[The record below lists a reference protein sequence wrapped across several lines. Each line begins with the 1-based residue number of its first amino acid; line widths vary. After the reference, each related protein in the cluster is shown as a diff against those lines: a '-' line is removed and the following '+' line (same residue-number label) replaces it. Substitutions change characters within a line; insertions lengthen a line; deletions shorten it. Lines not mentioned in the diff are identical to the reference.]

1 MTATD
6 VIPGDGSVPRVAV
19 RGIALAIL
27 VHNLPVLVWARPI
40 LAVEL
45 ALKSII
51 RRIVEILVLIRERER
66 EKKKTNAR
74 DAGRQDATAAI
85 GTSAY
90 ASAIVARAWIR
101 ANDHYAMIVP
111 SS

>member
-45 ALKSII
+45 ALRTLRLPLAHPLFIC
-51 RRIVEILVLIRERER
+51 ERYRCESMDSC
-66 EKKKTNAR
+66 E
-74 DAGRQDATAAI
+74 
-85 GTSAY
+85 
-90 ASAIVARAWIR
+90 
-101 ANDHYAMIVP
+101 
-111 SS
+111 

>member
-51 RRIVEILVLIRERER
+51 RRIVEILVLIRERE
-66 EKKKTNAR
+66 KKKQT
-74 DAGRQDATAAI
+74 
-85 GTSAY
+85 
-90 ASAIVARAWIR
+90 
-101 ANDHYAMIVP
+101 HAMRGVRTLRLPLAHPHMRELSMREHGFVRMIIMQ
-111 SS
+111 

>member
-6 VIPGDGSVPRVAV
+6 VVPADGSVPRVAV

-51 RRIVEILVLIRERER
+51 RRIVEILVLIRERNE
-66 EKKKTNAR
+66 TNAR
-74 DAGRQDATAAI
+74 GAGRQDAMVAI

-101 ANDHYAMIVP
+101 ANDYYAMIVP

>member
-19 RGIALAIL
+19 RGIALAVL

-51 RRIVEILVLIRERER
+51 RRIVEILVLIREREKNKR
-66 EKKKTNAR
+66 TRCGAS
-74 DAGRQDATAAI
+74 GRY
-85 GTSAY
+85 GCH
-90 ASAIVARAWIR
+90 WHIR
-101 ANDHYAMIVP
+101 ICERYRCESMD
-111 SS
+111 SCE

>member
-19 RGIALAIL
+19 RGIALAVL

-51 RRIVEILVLIRERER
+51 RRIVEILVLIREIER
-66 EKKKTNAR
+66 EKTNAR